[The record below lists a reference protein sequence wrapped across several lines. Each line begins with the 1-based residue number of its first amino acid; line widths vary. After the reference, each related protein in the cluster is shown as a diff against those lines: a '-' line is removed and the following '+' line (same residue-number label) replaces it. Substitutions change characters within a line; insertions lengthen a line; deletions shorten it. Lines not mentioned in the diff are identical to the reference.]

1 MARPLSQLPED
12 DVVVAKAVLR
22 AAETHGISQRALAGI
37 IGVDASTVSR
47 LRRQLERG
55 EPQSRLQGKPYEL
68 AVLLLRALRS
78 LDGIVGGD
86 LDTAATW
93 LTRPVTSLDGIP
105 LEMMGTVDGL
115 AHVTDYLDATKARV

>member
-1 MARPLSQLPED
+1 MARVLSQSPENE
-12 DVVVAKAVLR
+12 VVVAKAVLR

-47 LRRQLERG
+47 LRRQLERS
-55 EPQSRLQGKPYEL
+55 EPRLRLQGKPYEL

-86 LDTAATW
+86 LDTAAAW
-93 LTRPVTSLDGIP
+93 LTGPVTSLDGVP
-105 LEMMGTVDGL
+105 LEMMGTVHGL
-115 AHVTDYLDATKARV
+115 ARVTDYLDAAKARV